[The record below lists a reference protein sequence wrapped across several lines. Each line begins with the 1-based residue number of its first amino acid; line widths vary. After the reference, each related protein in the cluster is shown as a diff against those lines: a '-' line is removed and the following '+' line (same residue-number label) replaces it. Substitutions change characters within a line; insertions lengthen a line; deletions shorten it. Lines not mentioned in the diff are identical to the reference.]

1 MDSELKSNLLIQIL
15 GALRNLC
22 DMPATEKQ
30 LEESDIM
37 SQLQLTLTQFY
48 SDPEVGNVGL
58 CSDPFSRWGRS
69 FQPEGCCELQLFK
82 KNTLWHMLFLFA

>member
-1 MDSELKSNLLIQIL
+1 
-15 GALRNLC
+15 
-22 DMPATEKQ
+22 MPATEKQ

-82 KNTLWHMLFLFA
+82 KHSLSHAFCCLHDSHLTTPFWLLHITS